1 MSAVA
6 NPNVLRNDVDY
17 IVQETANGV
26 WRRYLYPNGRRFD
39 EFKSYLNVGGLPL
52 VHYTHGICP
61 QTGRRITAHGI
72 IAVGRI
78 ASGVIAIGQFAIGL
92 IAIGQLSI
100 GLLLGI
106 GQASFG
112 AYCFGQLA
120 IGLFFGA
127 GQFATGQIAIGQFA
141 YGEHVLAQMGFGKHV
156 IDMHGVDPVAKNF
169 FLRLIG
175 Q

>member
-1 MSAVA
+1 MSTVA

-17 IVQETANGV
+17 ITQETANGV
-26 WRRYLYPNGRRFD
+26 WRRYLHSNGRRFA
-39 EFKSYLNVGGLPL
+39 EFKSHLNVGGLPL
-52 VHYTHGICP
+52 VHYTYGICP

-78 ASGVIAIGQFAIGL
+78 ASGVIAIGQIAVGL

-100 GLLLGI
+100 GILLAM

-112 AYCFGQLA
+112 AYSLGQLA
-120 IGLFFGA
+120 IGIFFGA

-141 YGEHVLAQMGFGKHV
+141 YGNYVLAQLGFGNHI
-156 IDMHGVDPVAKNF
+156 IDEHGIDPVAKSF
-169 FLRLIG
+169 FLGLIG

>member
-1 MSAVA
+1 MSTVA
-6 NPNVLRNDVDY
+6 NPNVLRSNVDY
-17 IVQETANGV
+17 IVQETANGI
-26 WRRYLYPNGRRFD
+26 WRRYLYPNGNRFA
-39 EFKSYLNVGGLPL
+39 EFKSYLNIGGLPL

-72 IAVGRI
+72 VAIGRV

-112 AYCFGQLA
+112 AFCFGQLA
-120 IGLFFGA
+120 VGLFFGA
-127 GQFATGQIAIGQFA
+127 GQFAAGQIAIGQFA
-141 YGEHVLAQMGFGKHV
+141 YGVNVLAQMGWGKHV
-156 IDMHGVDPVAKNF
+156 IDVQGVDPAAKSF
-169 FLRLIG
+169 FLGLIG
-175 Q
+175 K

>member
-1 MSAVA
+1 MSTVA
-6 NPNVLRNDVDY
+6 NPAVLRNDVDY

-26 WRRYLYPNGRRFD
+26 WRRYMYPNGKRFA
-39 EFKSYLNVGGLPL
+39 EFKTYLNVGGLPL
-52 VHYTHGICP
+52 VHYTYGICP

-72 IAVGRI
+72 VAVGRI
-78 ASGVIAIGQFAIGL
+78 ASGVIAIGQVAMGL

-100 GLLLGI
+100 GLLLAL

-112 AYCFGQLA
+112 ANSMGQLA

-141 YGEHVLAQMGFGKHV
+141 YGNYVLAQMGLGKHV
-156 IDMHGVDPVAKNF
+156 IDVHGVDPIAKGF
-169 FLRLIG
+169 FLKLIG

>member
-1 MSAVA
+1 MSASA
-6 NPNVLRNDVDY
+6 NPAILRDDIEY
-17 IVQETANGV
+17 IVQETANGI
-26 WRRYLYPNGRRFD
+26 WRRYLYPDGKRFA
-39 EFKSYLNVGGLPL
+39 EFKTYLNVGGLPL
-52 VHYTHGICP
+52 VHYTYGRCP

-78 ASGVIAIGQFAIGL
+78 ASGVIAVGQFAMGL

-100 GLLLGI
+100 GLLLAI

-112 AYCFGQLA
+112 AYCIGQLA
-120 IGLFFGA
+120 VGLFFGA
-127 GQFATGQIAIGQFA
+127 GQFATGHVAIGQFA
-141 YGEHVLAQMGFGKHV
+141 FGTYALGQMGIGQHV
-156 IDMHGVDPVAKNF
+156 IDVRGVDPVAKGF

>member
-1 MSAVA
+1 MSTVA
-6 NPNVLRNDVDY
+6 NPNVLRNDVEY
-17 IVQETANGV
+17 IIQETANGI
-26 WRRYLYPNGRRFD
+26 WRRYLYPNGRRFA

-72 IAVGRI
+72 VAVGRV
-78 ASGVIAIGQFAIGL
+78 ASGVIAVGQFAIGL

-100 GLLLGI
+100 GLLIAL

-112 AYCFGQLA
+112 ACCMGQLA
-120 IGLFFGA
+120 VGLFFGA

-141 YGEHVLAQMGFGKHV
+141 YGNYVLAQIGFGKHV
-156 IDMHGVDPVAKNF
+156 IDVHGVDAVAKKF
-169 FLRLIG
+169 FLGLIG

>member
-1 MSAVA
+1 MSTVA

-17 IVQETANGV
+17 NIQETANGI
-26 WRRYLYPNGRRFD
+26 WRRYLYSNGQRFA

-52 VHYTHGICP
+52 VHYTHGLCP

-72 IAVGRI
+72 IAVGRV

-100 GLLLGI
+100 GLLFAL

-112 AYCFGQLA
+112 AYSLGQLA
-120 IGLFFGA
+120 VGLFFGA
-127 GQFATGQIAIGQFA
+127 GQFATGQIVIGQFA
-141 YGEHVLAQMGFGKHV
+141 YGVNVLAQIGFGKHV
-156 IDMHGVDPVAKNF
+156 IDVHGVDPAAKSF
-169 FLRLIG
+169 FLGLIG
-175 Q
+175 K

>member
-1 MSAVA
+1 MSTVA
-6 NPNVLRNDVDY
+6 NPNVLRDVEY
-17 IVQETANGV
+17 IVQETANGI
-26 WRRYLYPNGRRFD
+26 WRRYLYPNGRRFT
-39 EFKSYLNVGGLPL
+39 EFKSYLNVGALPL
-52 VHYTHGICP
+52 VHYTHGVCP

-100 GLLLGI
+100 GLLLAM

-112 AYCFGQLA
+112 AYSLGQLA
-120 IGLFFGA
+120 IGLFVGA

-141 YGEHVLAQMGFGKHV
+141 YGINVLAQIGFGKHV
-156 IDMHGVDPVAKNF
+156 VDMHGVAPAAKSF
-169 FLRLIG
+169 FLGLIG
-175 Q
+175 R